1 MSKIKIK
8 NLFDNAL
15 ISYIKDNNIKFH
27 RVSIQD
33 TVEGIVERLVFTT
46 TDSQKLSDLSA
57 LLRGEILYHN
67 TSIDSRFKIKNIFNY
82 NSNQYENIS
91 TANTE
96 LELPLFYIE
105 NVNPDNERNS
115 KFKALKQN
123 RISKDY
129 FLRISDRQDRIPSKN
144 SFEKQKMSNILF
156 CNDYNIKR
164 NKEEK
169 QNIPYF
175 NDFSIT
181 TENSTT
187 IMGDFLKEI
196 KFQEEF
202 LSCLETFTQ
211 TETVNFLINTEAV
224 TSEASL
230 NVVDL
235 HGSIINGNTI
245 INEDNKIILSKEKNI
260 SNTMNNSFK
269 KFLLLNFI
277 RNKKHLLKDLQRIL
291 QNEECEKEFIIY
303 KVEKYRDTD
312 GIPIQSFWMFEENFK
327 EYLDLQIKRD
337 TVYRYEFKPFV
348 LIYGTAVRPVDPI
361 ISNDRLVVDL
371 SYLPSF
377 KIAQVSL
384 DSKFVKVNSHVQLP
398 PYVKVIN
405 ESNSENYIKIYLDLK
420 KGSYKENF
428 EYITP
433 YDRNKMNYVEYDSE
447 GKTNFEYFTQQG
459 AFEVF
464 RHDELPKNI
473 YEFENKKIL
482 NIESKYYSTSVVFK
496 DKILPN
502 KKYYYIFRALNIIG
516 IPSNPTKIYEV
527 ELIKDSNSSKIH
539 VKTIDTNKEFTLKD
553 KKMKRL
559 LQIKP
564 SFEQRV
570 FDDRNPI
577 VSDLASYKKNTEKL
591 SLGSA
596 SDKIWCKKMKIRI
609 KSKDTGKIIDLNI
622 KFNVV
627 KDNII

>member
-348 LIYGTAVRPVDPI
+348 LIYGTAVRPVDTI
-361 ISNDRLVVDL
+361 ISNDSLVVDL

-384 DSKFVKVNSHVQLP
+384 DSKFVKVSSHVQLP
-398 PYVKVIN
+398 PYVKFIN

-459 AFEVF
+459 AFELLS
-464 RHDELPKNI
+464 HDELPKN
-473 YEFENKKIL
+473 K
-482 NIESKYYSTSVVFK
+482 
-496 DKILPN
+496 
-502 KKYYYIFRALNIIG
+502 
-516 IPSNPTKIYEV
+516 
-527 ELIKDSNSSKIH
+527 
-539 VKTIDTNKEFTLKD
+539 
-553 KKMKRL
+553 
-559 LQIKP
+559 
-564 SFEQRV
+564 
-570 FDDRNPI
+570 
-577 VSDLASYKKNTEKL
+577 
-591 SLGSA
+591 
-596 SDKIWCKKMKIRI
+596 
-609 KSKDTGKIIDLNI
+609 
-622 KFNVV
+622 
-627 KDNII
+627 